1 MTAIYFDLSEQFL
14 SNGHRFKYYG
24 IVRTVM
30 EVGYEMA
37 KDTQVRFVIFSPA
50 HGAFFEVT
58 PRLDDASP
66 TGVMDP
72 GLPPAATPIR
82 LRQSFPTPN
91 RLRDAVFPLVR
102 ALARRIN
109 LRRWKHVPPGA
120 ARPVDL
126 SGQILIALGRSKIM
140 TDYLNDLARNG
151 TDVRMV
157 PLLHDMIPLHAF
169 AHREQRM
176 FTSNFMHDNAR
187 VIAHSDLVLTNSAF
201 TRDEVVHFAGKGL
214 FPELPP
220 VVAVPLSHEFRP
232 TCETLN
238 MLIPDAPYVMCV
250 GTLTGRKNLECVMAA
265 LMYLHRQG
273 RAVPDLVLAGSR
285 RKRAEEYVAQA
296 WFAPLR
302 DKVRQ
307 AWSALAAARK
317 AAKQAAA
324 EREAIAAEE
333 EYLRHA
339 VAELDKLDPQAGEEE
354 QLDARRRLM
363 QSAEKIRS
371 DVVNAYEMMGQ
382 GGAETQ
388 LGDALRWL
396 DGVAHKAD
404 GALEAPMAALS
415 RAMVELDEAMEGVVA
430 AIDTM
435 SFNPIELEETE
446 ERLFAIRAMARKHEV
461 LADDLAGFAETL
473 RGKLD
478 ALDAGEAAQA
488 GLEKAVR
495 DAQAAY
501 DAAADALTDAR
512 RKKAGKLDKAVAA
525 ELAPLKMER
534 AVFATQI
541 TEETPGPE
549 GRDAVSF
556 TVATNP
562 GAPAGPLGK
571 IASGGELSRFLL
583 ALKVC
588 LAKGQTGLTMIFDE
602 IDRGVGGATA
612 DAVGRRL
619 AALSQGGQ
627 VLVVTHSPQVA
638 ALGAHH
644 WRVSKAVSK
653 GMTLSTVTPLSA
665 PERVDEVARMLAGD
679 TITEAARA
687 AARELLGEEF
697 AS

>member
-1 MTAIYFDLSEQFL
+1 MLRGLDISDMLIIDRLELAFQPGLNVLTGETGAGKSILLDSLGFVLGWRGRADLVRQGASQGEVTAWFDLPE
-14 SNGHRFKYYG
+14 GH
-24 IVRTVM
+24 
-30 EVGYEMA
+30 A
-37 KDTQVRFVIFSPA
+37 A
-50 HGAFFEVT
+50 HAVLEE
-58 PRLDDASP
+58 A
-66 TGVMDP
+66 
-72 GLPPAATPIR
+72 GLPGGSELI
-82 LRQSFPTPN
+82 L
-91 RLRDAVFPLVR
+91 
-102 ALARRIN
+102 RRIN
-109 LRRWKHVPPGA
+109 GSDGRKTAWVNDRRCSGEVLRA
-120 ARPVDL
+120 L
-126 SGQILIALGRSKIM
+126 SETLVELHGQHDDRGLLDPKGHRAIL
-140 TDYLNDLARNG
+140 
-151 TDVRMV
+151 
-157 PLLHDMIPLHAF
+157 
-169 AHREQRM
+169 
-176 FTSNFMHDNAR
+176 
-187 VIAHSDLVLTNSAF
+187 
-201 TRDEVVHFAGKGL
+201 DEFAG
-214 FPELPP
+214 
-220 VVAVPLSHEFRP
+220 
-232 TCETLN
+232 T
-238 MLIPDAPYVMCV
+238 
-250 GTLTGRKNLECVMAA
+250 AA
-265 LMYLHRQG
+265 L
-273 RAVPDLVLAGSR
+273 RA
-285 RKRAEEYVAQA
+285 
-296 WFAPLR
+296 
-302 DKVRQ
+302 KVRQ

-404 GALEAPMAALS
+404 GTLEAPMAALS

-446 ERLFAIRAMARKHEV
+446 ERLFAIRGMARKHEV
-461 LADDLAGFAETL
+461 QADELAGFADTL

-512 RKKAGKLDKAVAA
+512 QKKAGKLDKAVAA

-541 TEETPGPE
+541 TAEAPGPE

-679 TITEAARA
+679 TITDAARA

>member
-1 MTAIYFDLSEQFL
+1 MLRGLDISDMLIIDRLELAFQPGLNVLTGETGAGKSILLDSLGFVLGWRGRADLVRQGASQGEVTAWFDLPE
-14 SNGHRFKYYG
+14 GH
-24 IVRTVM
+24 
-30 EVGYEMA
+30 A
-37 KDTQVRFVIFSPA
+37 A
-50 HGAFFEVT
+50 HAVLEE
-58 PRLDDASP
+58 A
-66 TGVMDP
+66 
-72 GLPPAATPIR
+72 GLPGGGELI
-82 LRQSFPTPN
+82 L
-91 RLRDAVFPLVR
+91 
-102 ALARRIN
+102 RRIN
-109 LRRWKHVPPGA
+109 GSDGRKTAWVNDRRCSGEVLRA
-120 ARPVDL
+120 L
-126 SGQILIALGRSKIM
+126 SETLVELHGQHDDRGLLDPKGHRAIL
-140 TDYLNDLARNG
+140 
-151 TDVRMV
+151 
-157 PLLHDMIPLHAF
+157 
-169 AHREQRM
+169 
-176 FTSNFMHDNAR
+176 
-187 VIAHSDLVLTNSAF
+187 
-201 TRDEVVHFAGKGL
+201 DEFAGTT
-214 FPELPP
+214 
-220 VVAVPLSHEFRP
+220 A
-232 TCETLN
+232 
-238 MLIPDAPYVMCV
+238 
-250 GTLTGRKNLECVMAA
+250 
-265 LMYLHRQG
+265 
-273 RAVPDLVLAGSR
+273 
-285 RKRAEEYVAQA
+285 
-296 WFAPLR
+296 LR